1 MFLIKNAQL
10 RQLAEHGIDR
20 FIDQLL
26 PFIEEE
32 YPEEILLEDP
42 AEVRQRLAA
51 LVQKARHY
59 GFVHEQHIASFVLFC
74 MALGDDFDQQ
84 PDYKLVVERL
94 TDKTLEPQTR
104 IDQAGELIFDEQPQP

>member
-1 MFLIKNAQL
+1 MERHLLKCVHNQVFIYSTPMFLIKNAQL

-51 LVQKARHY
+51 FNENYV
-59 GFVHEQHIASFVLFC
+59 F
-74 MALGDDFDQQ
+74 
-84 PDYKLVVERL
+84 
-94 TDKTLEPQTR
+94 
-104 IDQAGELIFDEQPQP
+104 